1 MKTGKKDG
9 GKKSGKD
16 SEKPHRTNPEKR
28 KRKNHLSGIY
38 HQAEKDSIKAGNS
51 AELALKAARKASKEA
66 GIVWDAKHAGGGQGG
81 DELGEC

>member
-16 SEKPHRTNPEKR
+16 NEKPHHTNPAR